1 MIDGMPNKYKKQTAY
16 LVCKM
21 TEIFD
26 WMSSNPP
33 SNYYA
38 TGVLNSLHH
47 SYVRGMLFEK
57 LCCFWEEDWS
67 NVTKLILPLQGWI
80 LFIMARYFLKCNKHP
95 LPPCIICLLQSITS
109 RLWILTWACKDVHDW
124 SFLNGGTISKDP
136 NSKILRISKWR
147 IHATCHL
154 SDTLQNGHQTDS
166 QQHDAFWKTH
176 TCGLMP

>member
-1 MIDGMPNKYKKQTAY
+1 MKCQISTKNKLLTLFQN
-16 LVCKM
+16 
-21 TEIFD
+21 D
-26 WMSSNPP
+26 RDHWMSSNPP

-80 LFIMARYFLKCNKHP
+80 FFIMARYFLKFNKYP

-109 RLWILTWACKDVHDW
+109 RSWIRMWACKDVHDW

-147 IHATCHL
+147 IHATFLIGCKMGIKPIP
-154 SDTLQNGHQTDS
+154 SNM
-166 QQHDAFWKTH
+166 
-176 TCGLMP
+176 MPFGRLIPVVWCPSLL